1 MNTTLENEFDKIR
14 MQFSSIISNYPFT
27 VIIIFIVIFL
37 LFFINRFTPVLRV
50 QKSVSRIQGYLN
62 TEELRTDIYPISYWI
77 KKGANNNYVS
87 SKNADE
93 VPQDGYP
100 FIDYH
105 IMSSAKS
112 YLVQNKDYDF
122 CSLRVLQSILLYGAK
137 FVELDVFN
145 AGFGESNS
153 YPIVTY
159 GEDVG
164 QWKTSINSLS
174 FEDCCNTVLQYGIQY
189 YSRNFDNADPVFLY
203 LNCHSL
209 NPDTTNKMA
218 EIVYKVFGNNLVDVK
233 YCNAGKKISGEYN
246 GIIYQ
251 SPTQFY
257 NKVIIVSNI
266 FGADNDNPSTPRFDE
281 MVNISTNLK
290 NGKKI
295 FQAVSYGE
303 MQNMNEFKNNNK
315 MKQMSMVYDDSS
327 GNELLNY
334 NPIIPWMGGCQFVAM
349 HFQNNDPNMLQYL
362 KMFSL
367 QYPEDPNTSGKKKV
381 PPYFVNTSYRL
392 KQKDKRMGKQ
402 FLEDSKKKSS

>member
-1 MNTTLENEFDKIR
+1 MNVEEQFENIR
-14 MQFSSIISNYPFT
+14 LQFSSVISNYPFT
-27 VIIIFIVIFL
+27 VIIIFVVIFL
-37 LFFINRFTPVLRV
+37 LYFINRFTPVLRV

-62 TEELRTDIYPISYWI
+62 TDELKTDIFPVSYWLKQPLSVSKYVTNI
-77 KKGANNNYVS
+77 NN
-87 SKNADE
+87 
-93 VPQDGYP
+93 VPQEN
-100 FIDYH
+100 FAFVDYN

-174 FEDCCNTVLQYGIQY
+174 FEDSCNTVLQYGIDY
-189 YSRNFDNADPVFLY
+189 YQETWTNADPIFLY

-209 NPDTTNKMA
+209 NPDTVNKMA
-218 EIVYKVFGNNLVDVK
+218 EIVYKVFGKSLVDVQ
-233 YCNAGKKISGEYN
+233 YCNAGKKAPIPLIHEPPSK
-246 GIIYQ
+246 
-251 SPTQFY
+251 FY

-266 FGADNDNPSTPRFDE
+266 FGSEGSTPRFDE
-281 MVNISTNLK
+281 LVNLTSKKTK
-290 NGKKI
+290 NPGGV
-295 FQAVSYGE
+295 QTLSLQE
-303 MQNMNEFKNNNK
+303 MINDASVKDNNK
-315 MKQMSMVYDDSS
+315 KEQLCFVYDDSS
-327 GNELLNY
+327 GNELVNY
-334 NPIIPWMGGCQFVAM
+334 NPIVPWTNGCQFTGM
-349 HFQNNDPNMLQYL
+349 HFQNNDTNMMQYL

-367 QYPEDPNTSGKKKV
+367 QYPNKDAKSK

-392 KQKDKRMGKQ
+392 KNINMRYDIGGQPQ
-402 FLEDSKKKSS
+402 YTS